1 MPRSRPANPNGNPDN
16 HIEMNSI
23 SFPFPNLS
31 IGAEIEFGLK
41 IEKIELCILYELVP
55 KAL

>member
-1 MPRSRPANPNGNPDN
+1 MPRLRPANPNGNPDN